1 MDAPSVASVICRDIV
16 RNVSTQYNETNMNNE
31 EHNICREGIVRAVNG
46 DEITVEVIVSSACSG
61 CHAKSICIPS
71 DRRQE
76 VVIVK
81 NTRHEDFHVG
91 ETVELLLETSAGN
104 KAVVLAYVLPL
115 VVLLALLFGCYALTH
130 KELLSVG
137 ISVLG
142 VVLYYLILK
151 SANKKVEQG
160 ITFGIRKKG

>member
-1 MDAPSVASVICRDIV
+1 MS
-16 RNVSTQYNETNMNNE
+16 NE
-31 EHNICREGIVRAVNG
+31 EHNICREGIVRTIDG
-46 DEITVEVIVSSACSG
+46 DNISVEIIVSSACSG

-76 VVIVK
+76 VITVK
-81 NTRHEDFHVG
+81 NTRHEDFQVG

-115 VVLLALLFGCYALTH
+115 VVLLVLLFGCYAITG

-137 ISVLG
+137 VGVLG

-151 SANKKVEQG
+151 SAGKKVEQG
-160 ITFGIRKKG
+160 IEFGIRKKRQ

>member
-1 MDAPSVASVICRDIV
+1 MS
-16 RNVSTQYNETNMNNE
+16 NE
-31 EHNICREGIVRAVNG
+31 EHNICREGIVRAIDG
-46 DEITVEVIVSSACSG
+46 DDIHVEVIVSSACSG

-76 VVIVK
+76 VITVK
-81 NTRHEDFHVG
+81 NTRHEDFQVG

-115 VVLLALLFGCYALTH
+115 VVLLVLLFGCYAITG

-137 ISVLG
+137 VGVLG
-142 VVLYYLILK
+142 VVVYYLVLK
-151 SANKKVEQG
+151 SFSKGVEKKMV
-160 ITFGIRKKG
+160 FGIRKMLRSGEQRM

>member
-1 MDAPSVASVICRDIV
+1 
-16 RNVSTQYNETNMNNE
+16 MNNE
-31 EHNICREGIVRAVNG
+31 DHNICREGIVRAVNG

-76 VVIVK
+76 RIVVK
-81 NTRHEDFHVG
+81 NTRNEQYEVG

-115 VVLLALLFGCYALTH
+115 IVLLAMLFGCYALTH

-137 ISVLG
+137 VGILG
-142 VVLYYLILK
+142 VVVYYLILK
-151 SANKKVEQG
+151 SAGKSVEKG
-160 ITFGIRKKG
+160 ITFGIRKRDV

>member
-1 MDAPSVASVICRDIV
+1 
-16 RNVSTQYNETNMNNE
+16 MNNE
-31 EHNICREGIVRAVNG
+31 DNNICREGIVRAVEG

-76 VVIVK
+76 RITVK
-81 NTRHEDFHVG
+81 NTRNERYEVG

-104 KAVVLAYVLPL
+104 KAVMLAYVLPL
-115 VVLLALLFGCYALTH
+115 IVLLALLFGCYALTH

-137 ISVLG
+137 VGVLG

-151 SANKKVEQG
+151 SAGKSVEKG
-160 ITFGIRKKG
+160 ITFGIRKKAMQ

>member
-1 MDAPSVASVICRDIV
+1 
-16 RNVSTQYNETNMNNE
+16 MNNE
-31 EHNICREGIVRAVNG
+31 EANICREGIVRAING
-46 DEITVEVIVSSACSG
+46 DDISVEVIVSSACSG

-76 VVIVK
+76 VITVK
-81 NTRHEDFHVG
+81 NTRHEDFQVG

-115 VVLLALLFGCYALTH
+115 VVLLVLLFGCYALTH

-137 ISVLG
+137 IGVLG

-151 SANKKVEQG
+151 SAGKSIEKG
-160 ITFGIRKKG
+160 ITFGVRKVSRKI

>member
-1 MDAPSVASVICRDIV
+1 MK
-16 RNVSTQYNETNMNNE
+16 YE

-76 VVIVK
+76 RIVVK
-81 NTRHEDFHVG
+81 NTRNEQYEIG

-104 KAVVLAYVLPL
+104 KAVLIAYVLPL
-115 VVLLALLFGCYALTH
+115 LVLMVLLFGCYAFTN

-137 ISVLG
+137 VSLLG
-142 VVLYYLILK
+142 IILYYLILK
-151 SANKKVEQG
+151 TVGKSLDRK
-160 ITFGIRKKG
+160 IIFGIRKRR

>member
-1 MDAPSVASVICRDIV
+1 
-16 RNVSTQYNETNMNNE
+16 MNNE
-31 EHNICREGIVRAVNG
+31 DHNICREGIVRAIDG
-46 DEITVEVIVSSACSG
+46 DDVSVEVIVSSACSG

-81 NTRHEDFHVG
+81 NTRHEVFQVG

-104 KAVVLAYVLPL
+104 KAVVLAYLLPL

-137 ISVLG
+137 VGILG
-142 VVLYYLILK
+142 VIVYYLILK
-151 SANKKVEQG
+151 SAGKSVEKG
-160 ITFGIRKKG
+160 ITFGIRKVSK

>member
-1 MDAPSVASVICRDIV
+1 MI
-16 RNVSTQYNETNMNNE
+16 MNNE
-31 EHNICREGIVRAVNG
+31 DNNICREGIVRAVNG

-76 VVIVK
+76 RIVVQ
-81 NTRHEDFHVG
+81 NTHNEQYEVG

-104 KAVVLAYVLPL
+104 KAVVLAYVVPL
-115 VVLLALLFGCYALTH
+115 IVLMVLLFGCYALTH

-137 ISVLG
+137 VGVLG

-151 SANKKVEQG
+151 SAGKKVEQG
-160 ITFGIRKKG
+160 ITFGIRKKRRVTCDV

>member
-1 MDAPSVASVICRDIV
+1 M
-16 RNVSTQYNETNMNNE
+16 NE

-76 VVIVK
+76 SIVVK
-81 NTRHEDFHVG
+81 NTRNEQYEVG

-104 KAVVLAYVLPL
+104 KAVIIAYVLPL
-115 VVLLALLFGCYALTH
+115 LVLMLLLFGCYAFTH

-137 ISVLG
+137 VSLLG
-142 VVLYYLILK
+142 VILYYLILK
-151 SANKKVEQG
+151 SAGKSLDRK
-160 ITFGIRKKG
+160 ITFGIRKRR

>member
-1 MDAPSVASVICRDIV
+1 M
-16 RNVSTQYNETNMNNE
+16 NE
-31 EHNICREGIVRAVNG
+31 ESNICREGIVRAIDG
-46 DEITVEVIVSSACSG
+46 DNISVEVIVSSACSG

-76 VVIVK
+76 IITVK
-81 NTRHEDFHVG
+81 NTRHENYQIG

-115 VVLLALLFGCYALTH
+115 LVLLVLLFSCYALTQ

-137 ISVLG
+137 VSVLG
-142 VVLYYLILK
+142 VVFYYLILK
-151 SANKKVEQG
+151 SAGKKVEKG
-160 ITFGIRKKG
+160 ITFGIRKKTNL

>member
-1 MDAPSVASVICRDIV
+1 
-16 RNVSTQYNETNMNNE
+16 MNKE
-31 EHNICREGIVRAVNG
+31 DHNICREGIVRAING
-46 DEITVEVIVSSACSG
+46 DDISVEIIVSSACSG

-76 VVIVK
+76 VVTVK
-81 NTRHEDFHVG
+81 NTRHEEYQVG

-115 VVLLALLFGCYALTH
+115 LVLLVLLFGCYALTH

-137 ISVLG
+137 IGVLG
-142 VVLYYLILK
+142 VIIYYLILK
-151 SANKKVEQG
+151 SASNKVERG
-160 ITFGIRKKG
+160 ITFGIRKKVL